1 MYRNS
6 DNETKRTTYTYLW
19 GKYRPALLRLMIDS
33 NDGPQT
39 YKFSAHEFTA
49 ANPRKVSHAF
59 TLKVHRNRAVND
71 IRSIAIAKDLLSVL
85 QQSGKA
91 SELAET
97 SVYGFTMDRNFVLQ
111 VIKEKIT
118 QEPQSDPLEDTKATV
133 L

>member
-1 MYRNS
+1 MNRHENW
-6 DNETKRTTYTYLW
+6 TKLPTYTYLW

-39 YKFSAHEFTA
+39 YRFSAHEFKA
-49 ANPRKVSHAF
+49 VNPKNSHAF
-59 TLKVHRNRAVND
+59 TLKVHRNKAVND
-71 IRSIAIAKDLLSVL
+71 IRAIAIAKDLLSVL

-97 SVYGFTMDRNFVLQ
+97 SIYGFTMDRNFVLH
-111 VIKEKIT
+111 VNREEIT
-118 QEPQSDPLEDTKATV
+118 QEPQEDPKASV